1 MQTLSCDQ
9 GICFPD
15 ILRHVSSVAVAVFDR
30 HGHLVDS
37 NAGFKALL
45 KFAELDERGDIRK
58 LFVQPDFDELTAVH
72 VDADTEDAV
81 GQVFSGV
88 LNLGNLDIAVRS
100 LHGTVY
106 SKAERF
112 LLIAEYD
119 INEYEFLS
127 AAVLEMNEEMAQM
140 QRQLKKL
147 NNELKRSEQKL
158 REASLTDY
166 LTGVPNRRHF
176 MQRGLQEL
184 AGCERSGQPLTLVI
198 CDLDH
203 FKRINDQFGH
213 DVGDEVLVWF
223 SRKALEVMRT
233 NEIFARFGGEEF
245 VYLLPNTRQDEAC
258 HLLQRLREAMSESNP
273 LRDERPVTA
282 SFGVVEWSRDEAME
296 NMLKRA
302 DEALYKAKE
311 QGRDCIV
318 CASSAGG

>member
-1 MQTLSCDQ
+1 MHTLSCDQ

-37 NAGFKALL
+37 NTGFRALL
-45 KFAELDERGDIRK
+45 KFAEIAEGEDIRT
-58 LFVQPDFDELTAVH
+58 LFVQPGFDELTAVS
-72 VDADTEDAV
+72 VDADADDTV
-81 GQVFSGV
+81 GQAFSGV

-106 SKAERF
+106 NKDDRF

-127 AAVLEMNEEMAQM
+127 ASVLEMNEEMAQM
-140 QRQLKKL
+140 QRQLKKM
-147 NNELKRSEQKL
+147 NTELKRSEKKL

-176 MQRGLQEL
+176 MQRGEQAL
-184 AGCERSGQPLTLVI
+184 AGCERSGQPLTLVV

-203 FKRINDQFGH
+203 FKRINDEFGH

-223 SRKALEVMRT
+223 SDSARGVMRV
-233 NEIFARFGGEEF
+233 NDVFARFGGEEF
-245 VYLLPNTRQDEAC
+245 VFLLPDTVEKDAC
-258 HLLQRLREAMSESNP
+258 ILLERLRSSMSQEQD
-273 LRDERPVTA
+273 LDLGRPVTA
-282 SFGVVEWSRDEAME
+282 SFGVVEWYPGETLES
-296 NMLKRA
+296 MLKSA
-302 DEALYKAKE
+302 DEALYVAKE
-311 QGRDCIV
+311 KGRDCIV
-318 CASSAGG
+318 CTSAKVA

>member
-45 KFAELDERGDIRK
+45 KFAEVDGRGDIRK
-58 LFVQPDFDELTAVH
+58 LFVQPGFDELTAVS
-72 VDADTEDAV
+72 VDADADDTV

-88 LNLGNLDIAVRS
+88 LNLGNPDVTVRS

-127 AAVLEMNEEMAQM
+127 ASVLEMNEEMAQM
-140 QRQLKKL
+140 QRQLKKM
-147 NNELKRSEQKL
+147 NTELKRSEQKL

-176 MQRGLQEL
+176 MQRGEQAL
-184 AGCERSGQPLTLVI
+184 AGCERSGQPLTLVV

-203 FKRINDQFGH
+203 FKRINDEFGH

-223 SRKALEVMRT
+223 SDSARRVMRV
-233 NEIFARFGGEEF
+233 NDVFARFGGEEF
-245 VYLLPNTRQDEAC
+245 VFLLPDTLEKDAC
-258 HLLQRLREAMSESNP
+258 ILLERLRSSMSKEQD
-273 LRDERPVTA
+273 LELGRPVTA
-282 SFGVVEWSRDEAME
+282 SFGVVEWCPGATLES
-296 NMLKRA
+296 MLKSA
-302 DEALYKAKE
+302 DEALYEAKE
-311 QGRDCIV
+311 KGRDCIV
-318 CASSAGG
+318 CVSSAGD